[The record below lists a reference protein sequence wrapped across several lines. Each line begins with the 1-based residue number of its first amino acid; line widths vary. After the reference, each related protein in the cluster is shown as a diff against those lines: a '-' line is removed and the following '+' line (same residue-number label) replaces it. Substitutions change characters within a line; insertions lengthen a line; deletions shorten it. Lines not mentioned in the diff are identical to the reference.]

1 MLLRLNL
8 LLLLGSRESQVTRM
22 WRMDPPEES
31 RRKPCPCLVSMNAK
45 SSNSVL
51 SWCNAFSPTSWSI
64 KWGDSRDQL
73 ECIDPRLAAR
83 MVNQLKCLRMR
94 KFSSSKFCQLRVQSP
109 KLPLTACSSK
119 SRKKVGGIHH
129 FSTCQFLHSRFSTL
143 TCFHLRDF
151 EVSAREQFSHFYF

>member
-1 MLLRLNL
+1 MYPRFCLFRRLFQNFGKPSHL
-8 LLLLGSRESQVTRM
+8 PLNRDCLSQ
-22 WRMDPPEES
+22 
-31 RRKPCPCLVSMNAK
+31 N
-45 SSNSVL
+45 
-51 SWCNAFSPTSWSI
+51 
-64 KWGDSRDQL
+64 GYSRDQL

-83 MVNQLKCLRMR
+83 MVNQLKCLRRR